1 MISLVK
7 YVQKQPLVIA
17 ALHLPPLQASHHPD
31 AQPISATKR
40 YALRGKT

>member
-1 MISLVK
+1 MINLLK
-7 YVQKQPLVIA
+7 YVLKQPLVIA

-31 AQPISATKR
+31 AQPISATIN